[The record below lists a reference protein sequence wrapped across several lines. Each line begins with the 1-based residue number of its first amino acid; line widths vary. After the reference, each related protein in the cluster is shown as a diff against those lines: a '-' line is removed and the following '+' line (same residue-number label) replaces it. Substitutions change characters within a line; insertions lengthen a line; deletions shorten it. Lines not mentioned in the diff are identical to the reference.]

1 MSAARLTHRQREH
14 FVGAPVLL
22 ASLLIVGVLMAVF
35 RLALHGAVQP
45 NAAVAFGIVVA
56 AGETLR
62 ITLPGGR
69 DNAPLAATAAL
80 GYALAPQL
88 CGHPAQW
95 GPVQVIVVVAV
106 AAALGSVPQALVGRP
121 PSVGYLVRRIG
132 VPGFVAWLLRSVL
145 HSVVERTVGSGLLL
159 LLCGMACLAL
169 LLDSALGALFG
180 TAAGPY
186 ASGLV
191 SPGGEFEFGDPSSS
205 PGIALLPLLVSS
217 KEAQFGAG
225 AERVSTRALHRFL
238 GSWFDECM
246 ATARVCPAVA
256 ALSAAVALAAGPLGL
271 WVLPIAA
278 APVLVMQRALRRYA
292 AIRATYQ
299 QTIRALSRVT
309 DLAGYTEP
317 GHARRVC
324 RLALAI
330 GRELDLT
337 EPELL
342 DLEYASLLHDI
353 GQLSLADPLPSGAT
367 VLATPWVA
375 AEVAVRGA
383 EVVRQ
388 TGVLDRVA
396 RVMEAQVT
404 PYQATRLGPPRPP
417 TVPEGTAEE
426 MAGAASEAAAT
437 VATEPAPET
446 AGMATAAAPE
456 AAVAAAP
463 GTASAATSS
472 SGAGEVSGSTEPGA
486 ESGAESDGWVPPD
499 ASELRA
505 AGILR
510 VANDFEDLRTA
521 EPGPAANARALAR
534 IRRGVGAP
542 YDPMAVEALT
552 RLFAPQ

>member
-1 MSAARLTHRQREH
+1 MSAARLTQRHRAH

-45 NAAVAFGIVVA
+45 DAAVAFGIVVA
-56 AGETLR
+56 LGESLR

-80 GYALAPQL
+80 GYALAPQM
-88 CGHPAQW
+88 CGHVAQW

-132 VPGFVAWLLRSVL
+132 VPGVVAWLLRSVL
-145 HSVVERTVGSGLLL
+145 HSVVERTTGSGLLL

-169 LLDSALGALFG
+169 LLDSGLAALFG
-180 TAAGPY
+180 TSATPY
-186 ASGLV
+186 ASGLI
-191 SPGGEFEFGDPSSS
+191 SSGGEFEFGDPAGSL
-205 PGIALLPLLVSS
+205 GIAPQPLPASA
-217 KEAQFGAG
+217 EAQFGAG
-225 AERVSTRALHRFL
+225 AERASTRALRRFF
-238 GSWFDECM
+238 GNWFDECM

-330 GRELDLT
+330 GRELDLP

-342 DLEYASLLHDI
+342 DLEYAALLHDI

-396 RVMEAQVT
+396 RVLEAQVT
-404 PYQATRLGPPRPP
+404 PYQAGRVGPPRPRNAP
-417 TVPEGTAEE
+417 GTPRGTEAAEPSHPPNATGTGTGTE
-426 MAGAASEAAAT
+426 PAEPPRPRAASE
-437 VATEPAPET
+437 E
-446 AGMATAAAPE
+446 
-456 AAVAAAP
+456 AP
-463 GTASAATSS
+463 GPS
-472 SGAGEVSGSTEPGA
+472 EPGA
-486 ESGAESDGWVPPD
+486 EPDAWVPPD
-499 ASELRA
+499 ESELQA

-542 YDPMAVEALT
+542 YDPSAVEALT

>member
-1 MSAARLTHRQREH
+1 MSATRLTRRQRPH
-14 FVGAPVLL
+14 VVGAPVLL

-45 NAAVAFGIVVA
+45 DAAVAFGIVVA
-56 AGETLR
+56 LGELLR

-80 GYALAPQL
+80 GYALTPQL
-88 CGHPAQW
+88 CGHVAQW

-132 VPGFVAWLLRSVL
+132 VVGVVAWLLRSVL
-145 HSVVERTVGSGLLL
+145 HSLVERTTGSGLLL

-169 LLDSALGALFG
+169 LIDSALAALFA
-180 TAAGPY
+180 TSAGEY
-186 ASGLV
+186 ASGPV
-191 SPGGEFEFGDPSSS
+191 SPGGEFEFGDLGTGL
-205 PGIALLPLLVSS
+205 GIAPQPLQESA
-217 KEAQFGAG
+217 EQQFGA
-225 AERVSTRALHRFL
+225 ASASRLSAPRALRRFF
-238 GSWFDECM
+238 GNWFEECT

-330 GRELDLT
+330 GRDLDLT

-342 DLEYASLLHDI
+342 DLEYAALLHDI

-396 RVMEAQVT
+396 RVLEAQVI

-417 TVPEGTAEE
+417 
-426 MAGAASEAAAT
+426 AG
-437 VATEPAPET
+437 
-446 AGMATAAAPE
+446 
-456 AAVAAAP
+456 
-463 GTASAATSS
+463 SAARTAWAGQ
-472 SGAGEVSGSTEPGA
+472 GAPAAGNPGGSDDDPDA
-486 ESGAESDGWVPPD
+486 DPDVPRVEPD

-505 AGILR
+505 AAILR

-534 IRRGVGAP
+534 VRRGVGAP
-542 YDPMAVEALT
+542 YDPEAVEALT

>member
-1 MSAARLTHRQREH
+1 MSAARLTQRQRPH
-14 FVGAPVLL
+14 VVGAPVLL

-45 NAAVAFGIVVA
+45 EAAVAFGIVVA
-56 AGETLR
+56 VGETLR

-80 GYALAPQL
+80 GYALAPQM
-88 CGHPAQW
+88 CGHVAQW

-132 VPGFVAWLLRSVL
+132 VPGIVAWLLRSVL
-145 HSVVERTVGSGLLL
+145 HSTVERTAGSGLLL

-169 LLDSALGALFG
+169 LLDSALAALFG
-180 TAAGPY
+180 GSAGPY
-186 ASGLV
+186 VSGLI
-191 SPGGEFEFGDPSSS
+191 SPDGEFEFGDPAGSL
-205 PGIALLPLLVSS
+205 GIGQQPLFAS
-217 KEAQFGAG
+217 ADTQFGAG
-225 AERVSTRALHRFL
+225 AQRASARALHRFV
-238 GSWFDECM
+238 GNWFEECM

-342 DLEYASLLHDI
+342 DLEYAALLHDI

-396 RVMEAQVT
+396 RVLEAQVT
-404 PYQATRLGPPRPP
+404 PYQAGRPGPPN
-417 TVPEGTAEE
+417 
-426 MAGAASEAAAT
+426 
-437 VATEPAPET
+437 
-446 AGMATAAAPE
+446 ATAAKAGTETAE
-456 AAVAAAP
+456 A
-463 GTASAATSS
+463 
-472 SGAGEVSGSTEPGA
+472 SGLAEEPGA
-486 ESGAESDGWVPPD
+486 EPDARVPPD
-499 ASELRA
+499 ESELQA

-521 EPGPAANARALAR
+521 EPGPAANARALAQ

-542 YDPMAVEALT
+542 YDPSAVEALT

>member
-1 MSAARLTHRQREH
+1 MTSQRPTARQRPFF

-22 ASLLIVGVLMAVF
+22 AALLVVGVLAAVL
-35 RLALHGAVQP
+35 RLALHGAEQSD
-45 NAAVAFGIVVA
+45 AAVAFGAVIAV
-56 AGETLR
+56 GEALR

-80 GYALAPQL
+80 GYALATRIG
-88 CGHPAQW
+88 GHPALW

-106 AAALGSVPQALVGRP
+106 AAALGSLPQALVGRP
-121 PSVGYLVRRIG
+121 PTVGYLARRIG
-132 VPGFVAWLLRSVL
+132 VTGLIAWLLRSVL
-145 HSVVERTVGSGLLL
+145 RSPVEHMTGSGLLL

-169 LLDSALGALFG
+169 FVDSALAAVFATTSG
-180 TAAGPY
+180 TRVSDLA
-186 ASGLV
+186 
-191 SPGGEFEFGDPSSS
+191 SPGSEFEFGDPASSL
-205 PGIALLPLLVSS
+205 GIAPQPLQGCGQ
-217 KEAQFGAG
+217 EQFGASG
-225 AERVSTRALHRFL
+225 ARHMSTSRVLRRLFGT
-238 GSWFDECM
+238 WFEECM

-256 ALSAAVALAAGPLGL
+256 ALSVAVALAIDPLGL
-271 WVLPIAA
+271 WVLPVAA

-330 GRELDLT
+330 GRDLDLT

-342 DLEYASLLHDI
+342 DLEYAALLHDI

-367 VLATPWVA
+367 VLATPWIA

-396 RVMEAQVT
+396 RVLEAQVT
-404 PYQATRLGPPRPP
+404 PYSATCLGPQRPS
-417 TVPEGTAEE
+417 
-426 MAGAASEAAAT
+426 AG
-437 VATEPAPET
+437 V
-446 AGMATAAAPE
+446 
-456 AAVAAAP
+456 
-463 GTASAATSS
+463 
-472 SGAGEVSGSTEPGA
+472 EPGA
-486 ESGAESDGWVPPD
+486 GAQAGAGARIRGGQGSEPGEELADPDARRDPD

-505 AGILR
+505 AAILR

-521 EPGPAANARALAR
+521 DPGPAANARALAR
-534 IRRGVGAP
+534 IRRGVGGL
-542 YDPMAVEALT
+542 YDPHAVEALT
-552 RLFAPQ
+552 RLFGPQ